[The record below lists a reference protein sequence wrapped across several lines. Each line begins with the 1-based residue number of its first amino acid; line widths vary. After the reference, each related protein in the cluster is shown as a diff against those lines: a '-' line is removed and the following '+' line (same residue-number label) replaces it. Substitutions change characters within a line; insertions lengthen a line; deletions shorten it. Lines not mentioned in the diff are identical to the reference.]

1 MDLPVFD
8 ISEFL
13 DIAPCGGNLSDAH
26 EWPQSLTQ
34 LCERMAECL
43 RETSALVIRDPR
55 CLQKHNDE
63 FLDMMEKYFEQPTEV
78 KMKHSRPELHYQV
91 SFCCPEA

>member
-13 DIAPCGGNLSDAH
+13 DKIPGDNSLSSTR
-26 EWPQSLTQ
+26 EWPQSLVK

-63 FLDMMEKYFEQPTEV
+63 FLDMMEEYFEQPTEV

-91 SFCCPEA
+91 MFCC